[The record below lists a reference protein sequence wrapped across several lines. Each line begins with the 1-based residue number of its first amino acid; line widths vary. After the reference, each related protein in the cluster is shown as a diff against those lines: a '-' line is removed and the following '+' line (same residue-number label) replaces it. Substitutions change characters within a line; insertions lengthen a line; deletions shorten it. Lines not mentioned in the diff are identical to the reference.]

1 VVRKLILFSD
11 AAHKIR
17 LEKLE
22 TLLFTYDF
30 TDLLSAAS
38 VVTDVQGRL
47 RSALETERVAAQ
59 RHRKTGIP
67 SSSEILKLKAHIF
80 LLAEELSFLFD
91 AIKLAQ
97 DQIDDQTD
105 QKSALLLHASSSE
118 ISWRMLDEHS
128 LTFAKLVVHDI
139 DYSWLSRQDSSTVNN
154 LTASDLQAFDG
165 SPNAVWTEILSKHRD
180 PANHPLLKVG
190 WLTCHCSSL
199 TIIVQRGLFILANWT
214 VLAPVGG
221 ITIYENFELSLHPM
235 RLQVDAKVGS
245 RIMEYVWPARKTR
258 KQISRDM
265 SLAADQTA
273 QVLSP
278 SRPSLDLSHAPTS
291 QREHRLA
298 PPPLRKLG
306 SSRSFTDL
314 RSSAS
319 EHAQIS
325 SLQRTR
331 SSQALRPHSVGEQM
345 RDAPESTRLR
355 KYGDAAEMKTRS
367 SQKTFVLVRVSRH
380 VKIFCYTTS
389 SKTIIT
395 QPPFV
400 VEHYERGVV
409 LIPCCGY

>member
-1 VVRKLILFSD
+1 VVTKLILFSD

-30 TDLLSAAS
+30 TDLSSAAS

-47 RSALETERVAAQ
+47 RSALETVHIAAQ
-59 RHRKTGIP
+59 RHRKTGSP

-105 QKSALLLHASSSE
+105 QKSALLLHASSSD

-128 LTFAKLVVHDI
+128 LTFAKLVLHDI

-190 WLTCHCSSL
+190 WLTSHCSSL

-245 RIMEYVWPARKTR
+245 RIMEYVWPVRKTR
-258 KQISRDM
+258 KLISRDM
-265 SLAADQTA
+265 SLATDQTA
-273 QVLSP
+273 PVQSP
-278 SRPSLDLSHAPTS
+278 SRPSLDLS

-319 EHAQIS
+319 EHAQIP

-331 SSQALRPHSVGEQM
+331 SSQALRPHSDTPVGEQM
-345 RDAPESTRLR
+345 GDAPKSTRLR

-380 VKIFCYTTS
+380 VKNFCCTTS
-389 SKTIIT
+389 SEAMIT

-409 LIPCCGY
+409 